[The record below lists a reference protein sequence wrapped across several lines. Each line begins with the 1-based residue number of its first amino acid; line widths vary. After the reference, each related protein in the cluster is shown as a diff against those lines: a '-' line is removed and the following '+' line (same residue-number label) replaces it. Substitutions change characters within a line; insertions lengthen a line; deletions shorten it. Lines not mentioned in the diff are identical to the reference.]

1 MQLTSKPAR
10 KVQSSKPSVSLPGRG
25 LAAIGL
31 NLCIILVVLAA
42 AAIVP
47 TSGRALVIVPPW
59 SDPARV
65 TQVIRDAGGSY
76 VNGTGAAYAA
86 IAQSDTSGFALK
98 LFRSGA
104 LLVLDGRLASFCR
117 STPAQ

>member
-1 MQLTSKPAR
+1 M
-10 KVQSSKPSVSLPGRG
+10 
-25 LAAIGL
+25 AAIGL
-31 NLCIILVVLAA
+31 NLGIILVVLTA

-65 TQVIRDAGGSY
+65 VQVIRDAGGSY
-76 VNGTGAAYAA
+76 VNGTGTAYAA
-86 IAQSDTSGFALK
+86 IAHSDASNFPFR

-104 LLVLDGRLASFCR
+104 LLVLDGSLASFCR